1 VQNGEGETLKA
12 LALAAVIPL
21 APVVACAACPRETV
35 ASRDGWA
42 QVREQPGLSG
52 KPLWRIWNGIVI
64 AFCGDVRKDKHGHP
78 WHYVWYRT
86 NENPPHQHSGWVAA
100 GLLAETS
107 APAEPAPAVPPVP
120 APAPPPPQPAPAPI
134 EQHTTNNF
142 NVTVEGELPFD
153 PSACVTTTTLVHRF
167 PVYERPDA
175 DSTLV
180 AALEVGDSVCVLSTG
195 EWTHVHF
202 KRGKAFEGWVH
213 GLEIQG
219 TARPY

>member
-1 VQNGEGETLKA
+1 MKA
-12 LALAAVIPL
+12 LASAAAIAL
-21 APVVACAACPRETV
+21 GPVAAYAACPRETV

-42 QVREQPGLSG
+42 QIREQPGLSG
-52 KPLWRIWNGIVI
+52 KPLWRIWNGTVV
-64 AFCGDVRKDKHGHP
+64 AFCGDVRRDERGHP

-86 NENPPHQHSGWVAA
+86 NENPQHQHSGWVAA

-107 APAEPAPAVPPVP
+107 APAEPAVP
-120 APAPPPPQPAPAPI
+120 PAPAPI

-142 NVTVEGELPFD
+142 NVTVEGEPPFD
-153 PSACVTTTTLVHRF
+153 PSACVTTITLGHRF

-175 DSTLV
+175 DSPLV

-213 GLEIQG
+213 GLEIQS
-219 TARPY
+219 TAQPF